1 MIRAGILAAL
11 VLGVLIVLA
20 LFHVRK
26 VEVHGNTRHS
36 GNEIAAG
43 LTEDFLSQN
52 TLYLLWKYRKG
63 TVPETL
69 PYLGS
74 FSIRMKSPS
83 TVEVQVTEK
92 DVVGCI
98 DQGDYI
104 YFDQSGLV
112 LEISDELFDGIPVV
126 TGVSTDEAVLYQKLP
141 TKSSAQLRTILSLTQ
156 LLAGQGLSAKEIRFG
171 ENMDITVY
179 IGSVEATLGQDEYLE
194 EKIANLRAIL
204 ERLDGQE
211 SGTLHLESFTGK
223 NESFPFT
230 PSDETE
236 PQGSGD
242 GDGGD
247 GISGDADGTGD
258 GASGNAD
265 GTGDGASGNA
275 DGASGNADGTGDG
288 ASDNADG
295 AGDNAPGNADGA
307 GDDASGQDGG
317 DGADG
322 DEDDA
327 GTGVP
332 IMVFN
337 SSGTLVYN
345 VTVVNGV
352 AVDANGTPVDGVTIN
367 EDGNVV
373 DAYQNIIDPKTGEVL
388 NLN

>member
-1 MIRAGILAAL
+1 MARAGILAAL
-11 VLGVLIVLA
+11 ILA
-20 LFHVRK
+20 LLVILAFFHVRK
-26 VEVHGNTRHS
+26 VEVYGNTRHS
-36 GNEIAAG
+36 GDEIAAG

-63 TVPETL
+63 TVPESL
-69 PYLGS
+69 PYLEG

-83 TVEVQVTEK
+83 AVELQVTEK

-98 DQGDYI
+98 DQGDYV

-126 TGVSTDEAVLYQKLP
+126 TGVNTDEAVLYQKLP

-156 LLAGQGLSAKEIRFG
+156 LLVGQGLSAEEIRFS

-179 IGSVEATLGQDEYLE
+179 IGSVEAILGQDEYLE

-236 PQGSGD
+236 TSDGSGD
-242 GDGGD
+242 GTSGD
-247 GISGDADGTGD
+247 ADSSGDVTSGDADGTGD
-258 GASGNAD
+258 GVS
-265 GTGDGASGNA
+265 
-275 DGASGNADGTGDG
+275 
-288 ASDNADG
+288 
-295 AGDNAPGNADGA
+295 GNADGA
-307 GDDASGQDGG
+307 GDGATGEDGG
-317 DGADG
+317 DGADNS
-322 DEDDA
+322 DDDA
-327 GTGVP
+327 GAGVP

-352 AVDANGTPVDGVTIN
+352 AVDANGIPVDGVTVN

-373 DAYQNIIDPKTGEVL
+373 DAYQNIIDPETGEVL

>member
-230 PSDETE
+230 PSEETE

-242 GDGGD
+242 GTSGD
-247 GISGDADGTGD
+247 GDGTDGTSGDADGTGD

-265 GTGDGASGNA
+265 GTGDDASGGA
-275 DGASGNADGTGDG
+275 DGAGDGASGN
-288 ASDNADG
+288 SDG
-295 AGDNAPGNADGA
+295 AGDNAPDNADGA